1 MKKALSLIFVFMFIF
16 SGCKYINLSK
26 DKNKET
32 PKQNQSKDNSK
43 EEYSIKKDPNKIR
56 ITAVGDIILHE
67 TQLISHYDTSTK
79 SYDFKD
85 NFEYV
90 KPYIEEADLAIANL
104 ETTLAGSK
112 EKYSGFPIF
121 NSPDEI
127 LDALKFSGF
136 DVLSAANNHI
146 MDKGTPGLI
155 RTAEVVKSKG
165 FDLMGIRENTK
176 VPTYVI
182 KEVKGIKFGF
192 SNYVFETDKKGSSRT
207 LNSIKI
213 SNNALELFDRFN
225 YSELEVNYKEMEKR
239 INEMK
244 SKGAEVIVFSMH
256 WGNEYERKPNE
267 YQKKISKKLADLG
280 VDIIIGGHPHVIQP
294 MEYISSNVSKKNT
307 LVLYS
312 LGNFLSN
319 QRREIINNKYPEDG
333 IIVNIDFVKD
343 KDSNKVQLDNVS
355 YVPTWVYRKPIDNT
369 KFTYKIVPLNEVKE
383 DNNIPIDEENIK
395 KAEDSYKETINLFE
409 SYNAKPVLAPSLK

>member
-1 MKKALSLIFVFMFIF
+1 MKKTISLLLIFMFIF
-16 SGCKYINLSK
+16 SGCKYIIPSK
-26 DKNKET
+26 DKSNEI
-32 PKQNQSKDNSK
+32 PKQNQTKDNTK
-43 EEYSIKKDPNKIR
+43 KEYSIKKDPNKIR
-56 ITAVGDIILHE
+56 LTAVGDIILHE
-67 TQLISHYDTSTK
+67 TQLISHYNASTK

-90 KPYIEEADLAIANL
+90 KPYIEEADIAIANL

-112 EKYSGFPIF
+112 EKYSGFPVF

-136 DVLSAANNHI
+136 NVLSAANNHI
-146 MDKGTPGLI
+146 MDKGTQGLI

-176 VPTYVI
+176 VPNYVI
-182 KEVKGIKFGF
+182 KDVKGITFGF

-225 YSELEVNYKEMEKR
+225 YSELEANYKEMEKR

-369 KFTYKIVPLNEVKE
+369 KFSYKILPLNEVKE